1 MAISS
6 LSGITSGTSQYDFT
20 NLTNK
25 QAISAAA
32 DLTNKGKITGDEFA
46 TLAGEALS
54 FSPSGSIQAGS
65 GTDPLSSTTTHD
77 FVSQLQDNIAE
88 LKQVAGSD
96 AAEQKS
102 LTIEKSLLQKL
113 TQYQSQYGTSVAAQ
127 SSGGLLN
134 QLA

>member
-1 MAISS
+1 MSISS
-6 LSGITSGTSQYDFT
+6 LSGITSGASQYDFT
-20 NLTNK
+20 KLTNK
-25 QAISAAA
+25 QAISAAG
-32 DLTNKGKITGDEFA
+32 DLANEGKITEDEFA

-113 TQYQSQYGTSVAAQ
+113 TQYQSQYGTSVVTQ
-127 SSGGLLN
+127 NSGVLLN

>member
-1 MAISS
+1 
-6 LSGITSGTSQYDFT
+6 
-20 NLTNK
+20 LTNK
-25 QAISAAA
+25 QAISAAG
-32 DLTNKGKITGDEFA
+32 DLANEGKITEDEFA

-113 TQYQSQYGTSVAAQ
+113 TQYQSQYGTSVVTQ
-127 SSGGLLN
+127 NSGVLLN